1 MNVSML
7 DPSPSADIRSA
18 LLSDDWYRSCPP
30 PLQDALIVHARERR
44 LQPGE
49 YLFMRGT
56 DDGDLYCVLA
66 GSLCVQS
73 VDAEGEMPV
82 LVVLEP
88 YHWFGELSLID
99 RTPRSHDAVAETEV
113 TVLRVPCA
121 ALESWLAANPAHWRD
136 IARLAAG
143 KLRIAFHLMDEE
155 LRRPLLERVAR
166 RLWLVAHGWGYR
178 TNEPRR
184 RIRLS
189 QDQLARMLGTTRTGV
204 NKALRELER
213 QGLMRLHYG
222 EIELLDLVALR
233 QGATASELAG

>member
-1 MNVSML
+1 MP
-7 DPSPSADIRSA
+7 DPSVPAEIRSA
-18 LLSDDWYRSCPP
+18 LLSDDWFRSCPP
-30 PLQDALIVHARERR
+30 RLQDALIAHARERR
-44 LQPGE
+44 LQAGE
-49 YLFMRGT
+49 HLFMRGMP
-56 DDGDLYCVLA
+56 DADLYCVLA

-73 VDAEGEMPV
+73 VDLEGEGEIPV

-99 RTPRSHDAVAETEV
+99 RTPRSHDALAETEAA
-113 TVLRVPCA
+113 VLRVPRA
-121 ALESWLAANPAHWRD
+121 ALEMWLSTNPEHWRD

-143 KLRIAFHLMDEE
+143 KLRIAYRVMDVEM
-155 LRRPLLERVAR
+155 RRPLTERVAR
-166 RLWLVAHGWGYR
+166 RLWLVAHGWGNR
-178 TNEPRR
+178 SNAPRH

-233 QGATASELAG
+233 RGAPATEPAG

>member
-1 MNVSML
+1 MK
-7 DPSPSADIRSA
+7 SPSLLRSQPADIRTA
-18 LLSDDWYRSCPP
+18 LLSDDWFRSCPP

-44 LQPGE
+44 LVPGE
-49 YLFMRGT
+49 YLFIRGT
-56 DDGDLYCVLA
+56 CDGDLYCVLA

-73 VDAEGEMPV
+73 VDDEGEMPV

-99 RTPRSHDAVAETEV
+99 GTPRSHDALAETEV
-113 TVLRVPCA
+113 TVLRVPRA
-121 ALESWLAANPAHWRD
+121 ALESWLVSNPEHWRD

-143 KLRIAFHLMDEE
+143 KLRIAFRLMDEE
-155 LRRPLLERVAR
+155 LRRPLVERVAR

-178 TNEPRR
+178 SSEPRH

-189 QDQLARMLGTTRTGV
+189 QDQLARMLGTTRSGV

-222 EIELLDLVALR
+222 EIELTDLVGLR
-233 QGATASELAG
+233 RGTAAMAPAA